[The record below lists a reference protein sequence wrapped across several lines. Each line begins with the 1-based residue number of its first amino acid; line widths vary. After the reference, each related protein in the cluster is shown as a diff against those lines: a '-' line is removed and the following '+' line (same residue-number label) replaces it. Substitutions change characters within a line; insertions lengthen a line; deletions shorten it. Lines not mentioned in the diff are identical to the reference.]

1 MRFVITTFCLFH
13 CISWSNSSLTKSELI
28 LSETHDEVIVKALQ
42 FLVNRQKRDG
52 SWIYDA
58 QPFTGKITYKGS
70 IVRQAGTLFGA
81 ALAYDGKN
89 KQVQNMLK
97 SAMDYFQIHSTP
109 FDRRGF
115 KLRLLSENH
124 EGYTGTSALFLCA
137 FFYLHHQWPEQFP
150 VNETIYKELMD
161 TLEYYVLPG
170 GGITRYMNAKESY
183 IDRLG
188 RPAEPYAS
196 AQHFLALA
204 FFHFV
209 FKRKHLSPSLKDYI
223 EFYDRRWTY
232 SDLVPSYH
240 WIMQAYWIL
249 SLLDNPDLEK
259 ELPDMVYN
267 LQTAA
272 EKEIPIHKIN
282 NNYCA
287 QVEGYGAYL
296 RYKWDQKELE
306 RRALYKMSDFV
317 RHLKNFQLKETTKKR
332 VITDGKQDQLPLRR
346 PEYHVGGF
354 WHKAKGKY
362 HTRIDVTQHCLAAF
376 VHHKALQE
384 GIQDKAKWNRWISH
398 SDRWRSVPI
407 ISDELPIPKLM
418 HPVQLKTVIREVPI
432 PINNHYKHGMI
443 QLPGFPKN

>member
-1 MRFVITTFCLFH
+1 MQIPILFFLLFQFI
-13 CISWSNSSLTKSELI
+13 CWTNTKLDKDELI
-28 LSETHDEVIVKALQ
+28 LSETHDQVIIDALQ

-81 ALAYDGKN
+81 ALAYDGQN
-89 KQVQNMLK
+89 KSVKGMLK
-97 SAMDYFQIHSTP
+97 SAFDYFQINSTP

-150 VNETIYKELMD
+150 LNETIYKELMD

-170 GGITRYMNAKESY
+170 GGITRYLNSKETY

-196 AQHFLALA
+196 AQHFLTLA

-223 EFYDRRWTY
+223 EFYDRRWSY

-249 SLLDNPDLEK
+249 SLLDHPELEK
-259 ELPDMVYN
+259 HLPEMVHK

-272 EKEIPIHKIN
+272 EREIPILKIN

-296 RYKWDQKELE
+296 RYKWEQKELN

-317 RHLKNFQLKETTKKR
+317 RHLKNFQLSSNTKKR
-332 VITDGKQDQLPLRR
+332 VLKDEKESQLTIKQ

-354 WHKAKGKY
+354 WHKSNGKY
-362 HTRIDVTQHCLAAF
+362 HTRIDLTQHCLAAF

-384 GIQDKAKWNRWISH
+384 GIQEKAQWNQWISH
-398 SDRWRSVPI
+398 ADRWKSVPI
-407 ISDELPIPKLM
+407 ESEEFPIPKLM
-418 HPVQLKTVIREVPI
+418 HPVQLKTIIQKIPVPVSPDYEINKIR
-432 PINNHYKHGMI
+432 
-443 QLPGFPKN
+443 LPGFYK